1 MTPLRIEGGLL
12 FTSGRIAY
20 GRRILDLRH
29 LLLDTGSA
37 ASVFSADALFDVGL
51 VPRPEDHIRRIRGV
65 GGTEFV
71 FARRIDRLEVG
82 DLSLGD
88 FEIEVGAL
96 DYGFRMDGL
105 VGLDFLAA
113 SGAVLD
119 LGRMEL
125 RRETPPASP
134 P

>member
-12 FTSGRIAY
+12 FTTGRLAY
-20 GRRILDLRH
+20 AGRVVELPN
-29 LLLDTGSA
+29 LLVDTGSA

-51 VPRPEDHIRRIRGV
+51 VPRPDDQLRRIRGV

-71 FARRIDRLEVG
+71 FTRRIDRLDVG
-82 DLSLGD
+82 GLSVAE

-96 DYGFRMDGL
+96 DFGFRMDGL

-113 SGAVLD
+113 SRAVLD
-119 LGRMEL
+119 LGRMGL
-125 RRETPPASP
+125 RQDSASGD
-134 P
+134 